1 MATATIKKR
10 KRRQKYEDGK
20 GRPYSELSPEA
31 KERAREW
38 WRECERYDSFD
49 AELLN
54 ECFQDI
60 LREDYG
66 IEVNYCTRK
75 VSGGKSYQCPEIYW
89 DFGGYP
95 EVSFKANI
103 DLREFAKRE
112 NSDTIK
118 PLLKAAD
125 MLKAVAF
132 AEDDINWHVSMGK
145 KQYNGVSVE
154 FELYDNTDINL
165 DVLYEI
171 KGDIESELIDIYK
184 QACRHLARVGEKEI
198 EYRDSDEYIKEQIEA
213 NDYKFDEEGE
223 FIG

>member
-1 MATATIKKR
+1 MATATII
-10 KRRQKYEDGK
+10 E

-49 AELLN
+49 EELLT

-66 IEVNYCTRK
+66 IEVHYRTYKTC
-75 VSGGKSYQCPEIYW
+75 GGKTGQSPEIYW

-95 EVSFKANI
+95 EVSFKADW
-103 DLREFAKRE
+103 DLDSLEKKNEEIAGQMRLLTMLETVHESGESFSIYV
-112 NSDTIK
+112 NGDSTI
-118 PLLKAAD
+118 
-125 MLKAVAF
+125 
-132 AEDDINWHVSMGK
+132 E
-145 KQYNGVSVE
+145 VE
-154 FELYDNTDINL
+154 MSGLYGTL
-165 DVLYEI
+165 DHDQQAIVDEI
-171 KGDIESELIDIYK
+171 ICAIESELEQVYK

-198 EYRDSDEYIKEQIEA
+198 EYRDSDEYIEEQIEA
-213 NDYKFDEEGE
+213 NDYKFDEEGD

>member
-1 MATATIKKR
+1 MATATIV
-10 KRRQKYEDGK
+10 E
-20 GRPYSELSPEA
+20 GRPYSEVSPEA
-31 KERAREW
+31 KEQAREW

-49 AELLN
+49 EELLT

-66 IEVNYCTRK
+66 IEVEYRTQK
-75 VSGGKSYQCPEIYW
+75 ISGSDKTIQVPEIYW

-165 DVLYEI
+165 DILYEI
-171 KGDIESELIDIYK
+171 KGDIESELSDIYK

-198 EYRDSDEYIKEQIEA
+198 EYRDSDEYIEETIEA
-213 NDYKFDEEGE
+213 NDYEFDEEGE